1 MPPSTN
7 RGELKKIV
15 IEEQL
20 DGNWKGIMTKDG
32 KEIAERQ
39 GDPRLVVELL
49 LTRG

>member
-1 MPPSTN
+1 MPPSTS

-20 DGNWKGIMTKDG
+20 DGNWKGTMIRYG

-39 GDPRLVVELL
+39 GDPRIVVELL
-49 LTRG
+49 LARG